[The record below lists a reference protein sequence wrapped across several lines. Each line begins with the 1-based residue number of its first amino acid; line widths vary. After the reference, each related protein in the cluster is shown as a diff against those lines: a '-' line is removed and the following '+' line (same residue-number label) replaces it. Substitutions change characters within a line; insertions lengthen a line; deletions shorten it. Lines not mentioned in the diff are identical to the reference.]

1 MTKLFSNLK
10 NNLPKIY
17 LLISSFVL
25 LLIFLIQIFNIYA
38 LIIGIPLIIL
48 TIYLG
53 SKNIPKFPLILF
65 ILMFLIRLLVVCT
78 INTPVISDF
87 SIILNTAKNLLIG
100 HNTLNTETYFYTYA
114 YQTGPVLYTYAL
126 LKICNS
132 VLFLKIVNCLFS
144 SLNCVLIYYL
154 SKKFSSPKSARIISI
169 LYGLLSFPLFFNTVL
184 SNQIP
189 GSTCF
194 YLALLILLN
203 NFNSLKSYIISALLL
218 SIGNLIR
225 CEGIIFICAL
235 IGLYFFY
242 LISKKASKKMHIG
255 MLLLVIIYFLLNSLF
270 SFTVTS
276 SGLNHEGL
284 SNNYSNWKFILGLN
298 QNTCGTYNEEDF
310 KYMVDNETSKKEI
323 INRLASLNPKTLTD
337 LVTCKANIT
346 WSGGNLYWTFA
357 NLSSKNYHFLGITF
371 NNNSLEETLNSLN
384 KLIYYTAFI
393 LMFIGLSKE
402 LKNKET
408 NLNILLFVNILAI
421 NFIVYSLIE
430 VQPRYIY
437 LFQISIFILAS
448 LGIDAMWPS
457 KRKEE

>member
-10 NNLPKIY
+10 NNISKIY
-17 LLISSFVL
+17 ILIALITLS
-25 LLIFLIQIFNIYA
+25 LIFLTQIFNIYS

-48 TIYLG
+48 IFYLG
-53 SKNIPKFPLILF
+53 SKNISKFPLILF
-65 ILMFLIRLLVVCT
+65 GLMFLIRLLIVCT

-87 SIILNTAKNLLIG
+87 SVILNAAKNLLIG
-100 HNTLNTETYFYTYA
+100 LNTLNTETYFYTYA

-132 VLFLKIVNCLFS
+132 VLFLKIINCLFS

-154 SKKFSSPKSARIISI
+154 SKKFSSPKSAQIISL

-189 GSTCF
+189 GSTFF
-194 YLALLILLN
+194 YLALLLLLN
-203 NFNSLKSYIISALLL
+203 NFHSLKNYILSALLL
-218 SIGNLIR
+218 SVGNLIR

-235 IGLYFFY
+235 IGLYLIY
-242 LISKKASKKMHIG
+242 LISKKTSKKMHIG
-255 MLLLVIIYFLLNSLF
+255 MFLLVIIYFLLNSLF
-270 SFTVTS
+270 SFTIKA

-298 QNTCGTYNEEDF
+298 QNTCGSYNEEDLI
-310 KYMVDNETSKKEI
+310 YMVDNETSKKEI
-323 INRLASLNPKTLTD
+323 INRLTILNPKTLTD
-337 LVTCKANIT
+337 LIVCKAGIN
-346 WSGGNLYWTFA
+346 WGGGNVSWTFA
-357 NLSSKNYHFLGITF
+357 NLPPKNYHILGLTF
-371 NNNSLEETLNSLN
+371 SNIGLEKTLNSLN

-393 LMFIGLSKE
+393 LMLIGLVKYY
-402 LKNKET
+402 KNKET
-408 NLNILLFVNILAI
+408 NLNVLLFVNILAI

-437 LFQISIFILAS
+437 LLQISIFILAS
-448 LGIDAMWPS
+448 LGIDVLWSS